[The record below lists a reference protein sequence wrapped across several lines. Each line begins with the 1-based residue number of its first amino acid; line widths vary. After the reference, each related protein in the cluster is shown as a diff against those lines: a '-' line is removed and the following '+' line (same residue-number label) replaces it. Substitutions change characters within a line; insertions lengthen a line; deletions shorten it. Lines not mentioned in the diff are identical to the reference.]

1 MPAPPPPRD
10 RRTPVAGSSPPRDRV
25 LCFAAGTRIRTA
37 QGEIP
42 VEHLRPGDQV
52 MTVHGGPLL
61 QPLVWVGRMEVDVGR
76 LRNRAAIAPI
86 LIRAGA
92 LGQGAPHSDLRVSPN
107 HAMFLGGRL
116 VPAALLVNGTTIV
129 QERWCG
135 RVAYHHIELAQ
146 HGLVLA
152 EGAVSETYLDAGNRY
167 LFDTAEIAPIA
178 VDFGAHRA
186 LGRGG
191 AVPCAPL
198 LAEGDP
204 ALAIIRRR
212 LPGGMRTAG

>member
-1 MPAPPPPRD
+1 MPAPPPPSDGRA
-10 RRTPVAGSSPPRDRV
+10 PAVSAPPARDRV
-25 LCFAAGTRIRTA
+25 LCFAAGTLIGTA
-37 QGEIP
+37 QGETP
-42 VEHLRPGDQV
+42 VEALRPGDLV

-61 QPLVWVGRMEVDVGR
+61 QPLVWVGRMEVDVSR

-92 LGQGAPHSDLRVSPN
+92 LGSDLPRRDLRVSPN
-107 HAMFLGGRL
+107 HALFLGGRL
-116 VPAALLVNGTTIV
+116 VPAGLLVNGTSII
-129 QERWCG
+129 QEGWC
-135 RVAYHHIELAQ
+135 RHVSYHHIELAE

-167 LFDTAEIAPIA
+167 LFDNAAIAPIA
-178 VDFGAHRA
+178 VDFGAHRTLRRSSA
-186 LGRGG
+186 S
-191 AVPCAPL
+191 PCAPL

-212 LPGGMRTAG
+212 LPDGLRTTG

>member
-10 RRTPVAGSSPPRDRV
+10 RRAPVARPSPPRDRV
-25 LCFAAGTRIRTA
+25 LCFAAGTRINTA

-42 VEHLRPGDQV
+42 VEDLRPGDLV

-61 QPLVWVGRMEVDVGR
+61 QPLVWVGRMDVDVGR

-86 LIRAGA
+86 LFHAGA
-92 LGQGAPHSDLRVSPN
+92 LGPGVPHSDLRVSPN

-129 QERWCG
+129 QESWC
-135 RVAYHHIELAQ
+135 RHVAYHHIELAE

-167 LFDTAEIAPIA
+167 LFDNAEIAPIA

-186 LGRGG
+186 LRRGG
-191 AVPCAPL
+191 AIPCAPL
-198 LAEGDP
+198 LAAGDP